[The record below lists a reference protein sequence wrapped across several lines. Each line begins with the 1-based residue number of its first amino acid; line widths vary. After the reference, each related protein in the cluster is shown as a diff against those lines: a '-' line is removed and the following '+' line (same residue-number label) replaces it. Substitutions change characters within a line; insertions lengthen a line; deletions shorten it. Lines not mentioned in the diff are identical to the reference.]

1 MRACP
6 AATDPACSEDGRE
19 HVMGEQMDKA
29 KGTIKE
35 NVGDATD
42 NEDLEREGKMDRAGA
57 EVKEKANDAV
67 DTVKDAVND
76 ATDRDD

>member
-1 MRACP
+1 
-6 AATDPACSEDGRE
+6 
-19 HVMGEQMDKA
+19 MGEQMDKA

-57 EVKEKANDAV
+57 DVKEKANDAV
-67 DTVKDAVND
+67 DTVKDAVNKV
-76 ATDRDD
+76 TDRDD

>member
-1 MRACP
+1 M
-6 AATDPACSEDGRE
+6 DE
-19 HVMGEQMDKA
+19 HLDKA

-57 EVKEKANDAV
+57 EVKEKVGDAV
-67 DTVKDAVND
+67 DTVKDKVSD
-76 ATDRDD
+76 HD

>member
-1 MRACP
+1 
-6 AATDPACSEDGRE
+6 
-19 HVMGEQMDKA
+19 MGENLDKA

-57 EVKEKANDAV
+57 EVKEKVGDAV
-67 DTVKDAVND
+67 DTVKDKVSD
-76 ATDRDD
+76 HD